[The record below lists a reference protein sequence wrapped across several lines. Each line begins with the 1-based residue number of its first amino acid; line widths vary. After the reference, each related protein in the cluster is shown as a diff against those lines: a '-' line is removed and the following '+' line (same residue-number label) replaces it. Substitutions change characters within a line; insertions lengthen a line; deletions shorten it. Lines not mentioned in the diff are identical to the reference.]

1 MSLIDILNI
10 LIVIYIFIGF
20 YGCLFCQSVSPA
32 HFTASAFR
40 ARIRCSGVHLG
51 ETSVEG
57 KDREQDWTEGI
68 GLRKVS
74 VDLTGF
80 SR

>member
-1 MSLIDILNI
+1 M
-10 LIVIYIFIGF
+10 
-20 YGCLFCQSVSPA
+20 
-32 HFTASAFR
+32 
-40 ARIRCSGVHLG
+40 HLG

-80 SR
+80 SRWEQTFRVVSTWVRRDRLSLQVR